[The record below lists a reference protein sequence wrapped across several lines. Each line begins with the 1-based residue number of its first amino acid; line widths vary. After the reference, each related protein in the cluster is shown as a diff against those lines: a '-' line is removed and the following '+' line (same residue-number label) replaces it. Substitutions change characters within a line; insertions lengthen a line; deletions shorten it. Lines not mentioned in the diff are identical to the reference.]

1 MLEDKN
7 ENTTFTLFFNR
18 KEFFY
23 FQKRKQKEIAM
34 SKFHAFTLIESW
46 FCMEKTKKG
55 NAWALIPL
63 LVFVGLFL
71 GVGIGTGDFSTMP
84 LNVAILVAS
93 IVALI
98 LNRKETFHKKVEVFT
113 KGAGHS
119 NIILMMLI
127 FILAGAFSQTTEDM
141 GGVQSTVNLGLSLI
155 PENLIIVGLFIIC
168 MFVSLSMGTSVGTV
182 AAIAPVG
189 FGLSQATD
197 VSAAIT
203 MATVVGG
210 AMFGDNLSMIS
221 DTTIAA
227 VRTQKTKMSD
237 KFKVNIK
244 IVLPGAIF
252 TIIAL
257 WFLTN
262 GAQIDATKSYDYN
275 IIKVLPYLMV
285 LILALIGINV
295 IIVLIGGIALSAI
308 IGLIDGSF
316 GWTGLLGSISKG
328 IIGMED
334 IAMIALLIGGLVALI
349 QHNGGITWLLHFVR
363 NRVKSKRGAE
373 LGIAGLV
380 SAADISTANNTIS
393 ILMAGPLAKEISE
406 EYDVDPRK
414 SASILDMFAS
424 CFQGL
429 LPYSPQLIAAAGVA
443 SISPFELLPYS
454 IYPMILGVCGL
465 IAIFFNLPR
474 LNKK

>member
-1 MLEDKN
+1 MVEKLMFCLNLK
-7 ENTTFTLFFNR
+7 
-18 KEFFY
+18 
-23 FQKRKQKEIAM
+23 
-34 SKFHAFTLIESW
+34 ESW
-46 FCMEKTKKG
+46 FCMEETKKG

-63 LVFVGLFL
+63 IIFVGMFL
-71 GVGIGTGDFSTMP
+71 GVGIITGDFTTMP
-84 LNVAILVAS
+84 LNVAILVAT
-93 IVALI
+93 IVGLV
-98 LNRKETFHKKVEVFT
+98 LNRKESFQKKVEIFT

-127 FILAGAFSQTTEDM
+127 FLLAGAFSQTTEDM
-141 GGVQSTVNLGLSLI
+141 GGVKSTVNLGLSLI
-155 PENLIIVGLFIIC
+155 PENLIIVGLFVIC

-252 TIIAL
+252 TVIVL

-262 GAQIDATKSYDYN
+262 GAQIDASKSYDYDL
-275 IIKVLPYLMV
+275 IKVVPYLFV
-285 LILALIGINV
+285 LILALFGVNV
-295 IIVLIGGIALSAI
+295 IIVLIGGIILSAI
-308 IGLIDGSF
+308 IGLFYGTFDWI
-316 GWTGLLGSISKG
+316 GLLSSISKG
-328 IIGMED
+328 IIGKED
-334 IAMIALLIGGLVALI
+334 IAIIALLIGGLVALI
-349 QHNGGITWLLHFVR
+349 QHNGGITWLLNFVR

-380 SAADISTANNTIS
+380 SVADISTANNTIS
-393 ILMAGPLAKEISE
+393 ILMAGSLAKDISD
-406 EYDVDPRK
+406 EYGVDPRK

-443 SISPFELLPYS
+443 SISPFELVPYA
-454 IYPMILGVCGL
+454 IYPMILGICGL
-465 IAIFFNLPR
+465 IAIAFRLPR
-474 LNKK
+474 LDKK

>member
-1 MLEDKN
+1 MVEKLMFCLNLK
-7 ENTTFTLFFNR
+7 
-18 KEFFY
+18 
-23 FQKRKQKEIAM
+23 
-34 SKFHAFTLIESW
+34 ESW
-46 FCMEKTKKG
+46 FCMEETKKG

-63 LVFVGLFL
+63 IIFVGMFL
-71 GVGIGTGDFSTMP
+71 GVGIITGDFTTMP
-84 LNVAILVAS
+84 LNVAILVAT
-93 IVALI
+93 IVGLV
-98 LNRKETFHKKVEVFT
+98 LNRKESFQKKVEIFT

-127 FILAGAFSQTTEDM
+127 FLLAGAFSQTTEDM
-141 GGVQSTVNLGLSLI
+141 GGVKSTVNLGLSLI
-155 PENLIIVGLFIIC
+155 PENLIIVGLFVIC

-252 TIIAL
+252 TVIVL

-262 GAQIDATKSYDYN
+262 GAQIDASKSYDYDL
-275 IIKVLPYLMV
+275 IKVVPYLFV
-285 LILALIGINV
+285 LILALFGVNV
-295 IIVLIGGIALSAI
+295 IIVLIGGIILSAI
-308 IGLIDGSF
+308 IGLFYGTFDWI
-316 GWTGLLGSISKG
+316 GLLSSISKG

-334 IAMIALLIGGLVALI
+334 IAIIALLIGGLVALI
-349 QHNGGITWLLHFVR
+349 QHNGGITWLLNFVR

-380 SAADISTANNTIS
+380 SVADISTANNTIS
-393 ILMAGPLAKEISE
+393 ILMAGSLAKDISD
-406 EYDVDPRK
+406 EYGVDPRK

-443 SISPFELLPYS
+443 SISPFELVPYA
-454 IYPMILGVCGL
+454 IYPMILGICGL
-465 IAIFFNLPR
+465 IAITFRLPR
-474 LNKK
+474 LDKK

>member
-1 MLEDKN
+1 MVEKLMFCLNLK
-7 ENTTFTLFFNR
+7 
-18 KEFFY
+18 
-23 FQKRKQKEIAM
+23 
-34 SKFHAFTLIESW
+34 ESW
-46 FCMEKTKKG
+46 FCMEETKKG

-63 LVFVGLFL
+63 IIFVGMFL
-71 GVGIGTGDFSTMP
+71 GVGIITGDFTTMP
-84 LNVAILVAS
+84 LNVAILVAT
-93 IVALI
+93 IVGLV
-98 LNRKETFHKKVEVFT
+98 LNRKESFQKKVEIFT

-127 FILAGAFSQTTEDM
+127 FLLAGAFSQTTEDM
-141 GGVQSTVNLGLSLI
+141 GGVKSTVNLGLSLI
-155 PENLIIVGLFIIC
+155 PENLTIVGLFVIC

-189 FGLSQATD
+189 FGLSQQAD

-252 TIIAL
+252 TVIVL

-262 GAQIDATKSYDYN
+262 GAQIDASKSYDYDL
-275 IIKVLPYLMV
+275 IKVVPYLFV
-285 LILALIGINV
+285 LILALFGVNV
-295 IIVLIGGIALSAI
+295 IIVLIGGIILSAI
-308 IGLIDGSF
+308 IGLFYGTFDWI
-316 GWTGLLGSISKG
+316 GLLSSISKG

-334 IAMIALLIGGLVALI
+334 IAIIALLIGGLVALI
-349 QHNGGITWLLHFVR
+349 QHNGGITWLLNFVR

-380 SAADISTANNTIS
+380 SVADISTANNTIS
-393 ILMAGPLAKEISE
+393 ILMAGPLAKDISD
-406 EYDVDPRK
+406 EYGVDPRK

-443 SISPFELLPYS
+443 SISPFELVPYA
-454 IYPMILGVCGL
+454 IYPMILGICAL
-465 IAIFFNLPR
+465 IAIAFRLPR
-474 LNKK
+474 LDKK

>member
-1 MLEDKN
+1 MVEKLMFCLNLK
-7 ENTTFTLFFNR
+7 
-18 KEFFY
+18 
-23 FQKRKQKEIAM
+23 
-34 SKFHAFTLIESW
+34 ESW
-46 FCMEKTKKG
+46 FCMEETKKG

-63 LVFVGLFL
+63 IIFVGMFL
-71 GVGIGTGDFSTMP
+71 GVGIITGDFTTMP
-84 LNVAILVAS
+84 LNVAILVAT
-93 IVALI
+93 ILGLV
-98 LNRKETFHKKVEVFT
+98 LNRKESFQKKVEIFT

-127 FILAGAFSQTTEDM
+127 FLLAGAFSQTTEDM
-141 GGVQSTVNLGLSLI
+141 GGVKSTVNLGLSLI
-155 PENLIIVGLFIIC
+155 PENLIIVGLFVIC

-189 FGLSQATD
+189 FGLSQQAD

-252 TIIAL
+252 TVIVL

-262 GAQIDATKSYDYN
+262 GAQIDASKSYDYDL
-275 IIKVLPYLMV
+275 IKVVPYLFV
-285 LILALIGINV
+285 LILALFGVNV
-295 IIVLIGGIALSAI
+295 IIVLIGGIILSAI
-308 IGLIDGSF
+308 IGLFYGTFDWI
-316 GWTGLLGSISKG
+316 GLLSSISKG

-334 IAMIALLIGGLVALI
+334 IAIIALLIGGLVALI
-349 QHNGGITWLLHFVR
+349 QHNGGITWLLNFVR

-380 SAADISTANNTIS
+380 SVADISTANNTIS
-393 ILMAGPLAKEISE
+393 ILMAGPLAKDISD
-406 EYDVDPRK
+406 EYGVDPRK

-443 SISPFELLPYS
+443 SISPFELVPYA
-454 IYPMILGVCGL
+454 IYPMILGICGL
-465 IAIFFNLPR
+465 IAIAFRLPR
-474 LNKK
+474 LDKK